1 MEFCSHFAED
11 IEKLV
16 KLLMVLCRNTLNSYI
31 LRTPWVVMK
40 LQPKS
45 TLEDTYVKKDMDSS
59 KSEYSENFHFRY

>member
-1 MEFCSHFAED
+1 MEFCSHFVVE

-31 LRTPWVVMK
+31 LRTTWVVMK

-45 TLEDTYVKKDMDSS
+45 TLEDTYIKKDMDSS
-59 KSEYSENFHFRY
+59 KSEYSENFYFRY